1 MQPVAQKNRLEV
13 KAGMTVQQLQEKGNV
28 AQKQAA
34 IIFDFNGDGKYDATE
49 AYCFNNTRIT
59 ADTKMGEFRLYKK
72 DSPKNAKP
80 TDTVKIDTAKANYAK
95 RCANYQKE
103 SAKHQKFAQTLTRFG
118 LDVEHAEWVG
128 FNEAQVKTVNGK
140 SYLVLKATPHKP
152 NENQDFSIDLENTQD
167 CCELS
172 IPLDKDFEP
181 SKIEMYRAEDNC
193 NVHFNNLKG
202 TLKITGN
209 ATRNHGFAFGGNSN
223 VTVIGKN
230 GIPDKIAVEDNAKVT
245 VKTDDYADTLYDR
258 TRTEKDGH
266 YTVDKTHHLKPG
278 TTTVKGAGKIK

>member
-1 MQPVAQKNRLEV
+1 MQPIAYKNKLEV
-13 KAGMTVQQLQEKGNV
+13 KQGMTVQQLQEKGNP

-34 IIFDFNGDGKYDATE
+34 TIFDYNGDGKYDAYE
-49 AYCFNNTRIT
+49 ALDFNHTRIT
-59 ADTKMGEFRLYKK
+59 ADTKMGEIRLYDK
-72 DSPKNAKP
+72 DAPKNAKP
-80 TDTVKIDTAKANYAK
+80 DKTVKINTEKANYAK
-95 RCANYQKE
+95 R
-103 SAKHQKFAQTLTRFG
+103 SAKYQKFAQTLTRFG
-118 LDVEHAEWVG
+118 LDVGHAEWVG

-140 SYLVLKATPHKP
+140 SYLVLKAVPKTNPTG
-152 NENQDFSIDLENTQD
+152 NEQCYAMED

-172 IPLDKDFEP
+172 IPLDKDYEP

-223 VTVIGKN
+223 VTVIGKS
-230 GIPDKIAVEDNAKVT
+230 GIPDEIAVEDNAKVT

-258 TRTEKDGH
+258 TRRGEDH
-266 YTVDKTHHLKPG
+266 YPVETHHLKPG

>member
-1 MQPVAQKNRLEV
+1 MQPVAYKNKLEV
-13 KAGMTVQQLQEKGNV
+13 KQGMTVQQLQEKGNP

-34 IIFDFNGDGKYDATE
+34 TIFDYNGDGKYDAYE
-49 AYCFNNTRIT
+49 ALDFNHTRIT
-59 ADTKMGEFRLYKK
+59 ADTKMGEIRLYDK
-72 DSPKNAKP
+72 DAPKNAKP
-80 TDTVKIDTAKANYAK
+80 DKTVKINTEKANYAK
-95 RCANYQKE
+95 R
-103 SAKHQKFAQTLTRFG
+103 SAKYQKFAQTLTRFG
-118 LDVEHAEWVG
+118 LNVEHVEWVG

-140 SYLVLKATPHKP
+140 SYLVLKAVPKTNPTG
-152 NENQDFSIDLENTQD
+152 NEQCYAMED

-172 IPLDKDFEP
+172 IPLDKDYEP

-223 VTVIGKN
+223 VTVIGKS
-230 GIPDKIAVEDNAKVT
+230 GIPDEIAVEDNAKVT

-258 TRTEKDGH
+258 TRRGEDH
-266 YTVDKTHHLKPG
+266 YPVETHHLKPG
-278 TTTVKGAGKIK
+278 STTVKGAGKIK

>member
-1 MQPVAQKNRLEV
+1 MQPVAYKNKLEV
-13 KAGMTVQQLQEKGNV
+13 KQGMTVQQLQEKGNA

-34 IIFDFNGDGKYDATE
+34 TIFDYNGDGKYDAYE
-49 AYCFNNTRIT
+49 ALDFNHTRIT
-59 ADTKMGEFRLYKK
+59 ADTKMGEIRLYDK
-72 DSPKNAKP
+72 DAPKNAKP
-80 TDTVKIDTAKANYAK
+80 DKTVKINTEKANYAK
-95 RCANYQKE
+95 R
-103 SAKHQKFAQTLTRFG
+103 SAKYQKFAQTLTRFG
-118 LDVEHAEWVG
+118 LDVKHAEWVG

-140 SYLVLKATPHKP
+140 SYLVLKAVPKTNPTG
-152 NENQDFSIDLENTQD
+152 NEQCYAMED

-172 IPLDKDFEP
+172 IPLDKDYEP

-223 VTVIGKN
+223 VTVIGKS
-230 GIPDKIAVEDNAKVT
+230 GIPDEIAVEDNAKVT

-258 TRTEKDGH
+258 TRRGEDH
-266 YTVDKTHHLKPG
+266 YPVETHHLKPG
-278 TTTVKGAGKIK
+278 STTVKGAGKIK

>member
-1 MQPVAQKNRLEV
+1 MQPVAYKNKLEV
-13 KAGMTVQQLQEKGNV
+13 KQGMTVQQLQEKGNP

-34 IIFDFNGDGKYDATE
+34 TIFDYNGDGKYDAYE
-49 AYCFNNTRIT
+49 ALDFNHTRIT
-59 ADTKMGEFRLYKK
+59 ADTKMGEIRLYDK
-72 DSPKNAKP
+72 DAPKNAKP
-80 TDTVKIDTAKANYAK
+80 DKTVKINTEKANYAK
-95 RCANYQKE
+95 R
-103 SAKHQKFAQTLTRFG
+103 SAKYQKFAQTLTRFG
-118 LDVEHAEWVG
+118 LDVRHAEWVG

-140 SYLVLKATPHKP
+140 SYLVLKAVPKTNPTG
-152 NENQDFSIDLENTQD
+152 NEQCYAMED

-172 IPLDKDFEP
+172 IPLDKDYEP

-223 VTVIGKN
+223 VTVIGKS
-230 GIPDKIAVEDNAKVT
+230 GIPDEIAVEDNAKVT

-258 TRTEKDGH
+258 TRRGENH
-266 YTVDKTHHLKPG
+266 YPVETHHLKPG

>member
-1 MQPVAQKNRLEV
+1 MEPVKLVACKNKLEV
-13 KAGMTVQQLQEKGNV
+13 KAGMTVQELQEKGNA

-34 IIFDFNGDGKYDATE
+34 IIFDYNGDGKYDALE
-49 AYCFNNTRIT
+49 AFDFNHTRIT
-59 ADTKMGEFRLYKK
+59 ADTKMGEIRLYDK
-72 DSPKNAKP
+72 DAPKNAKP
-80 TDTVKIDTAKANYAK
+80 DKTVKINTEKANYAK
-95 RCANYQKE
+95 R
-103 SAKHQKFAQTLTRFG
+103 SAKYQKFAQTLTRFG
-118 LDVEHAEWVG
+118 LDVGHAEWVG

-140 SYLVLKATPHKP
+140 SYLVLKAAPKTNPTG
-152 NENQDFSIDLENTQD
+152 NEQCYAMED

-172 IPLDKDFEP
+172 IPLDKDYEP

-223 VTVIGKN
+223 VTVIGKS
-230 GIPDKIAVEDNAKVT
+230 GIPDNIAVEDNAKVT

-258 TRTEKDGH
+258 TRTGEDG
-266 YTVDKTHHLKPG
+266 YPVETHHLKPG

>member
-1 MQPVAQKNRLEV
+1 MQPVAYKNKLEV
-13 KAGMTVQQLQEKGNV
+13 KEGMTVQQLQKKGNP

-34 IIFDFNGDGKYDATE
+34 TIFDYNGDGKYDAYE
-49 AYCFNNTRIT
+49 ALDFNHTRIT
-59 ADTKMGEFRLYKK
+59 ADTKMGEIRLYDK
-72 DSPKNAKP
+72 DAPKNAKP
-80 TDTVKIDTAKANYAK
+80 DKTVKINTEKANYAK
-95 RCANYQKE
+95 R
-103 SAKHQKFAQTLTRFG
+103 SAKYQKFAQTLTRFG
-118 LDVEHAEWVG
+118 LDVGHAEWVG

-140 SYLVLKATPHKP
+140 SYLVLKAVPKTNPTG
-152 NENQDFSIDLENTQD
+152 NEQCYAMED

-172 IPLDKDFEP
+172 IPLDKDYEP

-223 VTVIGKN
+223 VTVIGKS
-230 GIPDKIAVEDNAKVT
+230 GIPDEIAVEDNAKVT

-258 TRTEKDGH
+258 TRRGEDH
-266 YTVDKTHHLKPG
+266 YPVETHHLKPG

>member
-1 MQPVAQKNRLEV
+1 MQPVAYKNRLEV
-13 KAGMTVQQLQEKGNV
+13 KEGMTVQQLQEKGNA

-34 IIFDFNGDGKYDATE
+34 TIFDYNGDGKYDAYE
-49 AYCFNNTRIT
+49 ALDFNHTRIT
-59 ADTKMGEFRLYKK
+59 ADTKMGEIRLYDK
-72 DSPKNAKP
+72 DAPKNAKP
-80 TDTVKIDTAKANYAK
+80 DKTVKINTEKANYAK
-95 RCANYQKE
+95 R
-103 SAKHQKFAQTLTRFG
+103 SAKYQKFAQTLTRFG

-140 SYLVLKATPHKP
+140 SYLVLKAVPKTNPTG
-152 NENQDFSIDLENTQD
+152 NEQCYAMED

-172 IPLDKDFEP
+172 IPLDKDYEP

-223 VTVIGKN
+223 VTVIGKS
-230 GIPDKIAVEDNAKVT
+230 GIPDEIAVEDNAKVT

-258 TRTEKDGH
+258 TRRGEDH
-266 YTVDKTHHLKPG
+266 YPVETHHLKPG
-278 TTTVKGAGKIK
+278 STTVKGAGKIK

>member
-1 MQPVAQKNRLEV
+1 MQPVAYKNKLEV
-13 KAGMTVQQLQEKGNV
+13 KEGMTVQQLQEKGNP

-34 IIFDFNGDGKYDATE
+34 TIFDYNGDGKYDAYE
-49 AYCFNNTRIT
+49 ALDFNHTRIT
-59 ADTKMGEFRLYKK
+59 ADTKMGEIRLYDK
-72 DSPKNAKP
+72 DAPKNAKP
-80 TDTVKIDTAKANYAK
+80 DKTVKINTEKANYAK
-95 RCANYQKE
+95 R
-103 SAKHQKFAQTLTRFG
+103 SAKYQKFAQTLTRFG
-118 LDVEHAEWVG
+118 LDVGHAEWVG

-140 SYLVLKATPHKP
+140 SYLVLKAVPKTNPTG
-152 NENQDFSIDLENTQD
+152 NEQCYAMED

-172 IPLDKDFEP
+172 IPLDKDYEP

-209 ATRNHGFAFGGNSN
+209 TTRNHGFAFGGNSN
-223 VTVIGKN
+223 VTVIGKS
-230 GIPDKIAVEDNAKVT
+230 GIPDEIAVEDNAKVT

-258 TRTEKDGH
+258 TRRGEDH
-266 YTVDKTHHLKPG
+266 YPVETHHLKPG

>member
-1 MQPVAQKNRLEV
+1 MQPVAYKNKLEV
-13 KAGMTVQQLQEKGNV
+13 KQGMTVQQLQEKGNP

-34 IIFDFNGDGKYDATE
+34 TIFDYNGDGKYDAYE
-49 AYCFNNTRIT
+49 ALAFNHTRIT
-59 ADTKMGEFRLYKK
+59 ADTKMGEIRLYDK
-72 DSPKNAKP
+72 DAPKNAKP
-80 TDTVKIDTAKANYAK
+80 DKTVKINTEKANYAK
-95 RCANYQKE
+95 R
-103 SAKHQKFAQTLTRFG
+103 SAKYQKFAQTLTRFG
-118 LDVEHAEWVG
+118 LDVGHAEWVG

-140 SYLVLKATPHKP
+140 SYLVLKAVPKTNPTG
-152 NENQDFSIDLENTQD
+152 NEQCYAMED

-172 IPLDKDFEP
+172 IPLDKDYEP

-223 VTVIGKN
+223 VTVIGKS
-230 GIPDKIAVEDNAKVT
+230 GIPDEIAVEDNAKVT

-258 TRTEKDGH
+258 TRRGEDH
-266 YTVDKTHHLKPG
+266 YPVETHHLKPG

>member
-1 MQPVAQKNRLEV
+1 MQPVAYKNRLEV
-13 KAGMTVQQLQEKGNV
+13 KEGMTVQQLQEKGNA

-34 IIFDFNGDGKYDATE
+34 TIFDYNGDGKYDAYE
-49 AYCFNNTRIT
+49 ALDFNHTRIT
-59 ADTKMGEFRLYKK
+59 ADTKMGEIRLYDK
-72 DSPKNAKP
+72 DAPKNAKP
-80 TDTVKIDTAKANYAK
+80 DKTVKINTEKANYAK
-95 RCANYQKE
+95 R
-103 SAKHQKFAQTLTRFG
+103 SAKYQKFAQTLTRFG

-140 SYLVLKATPHKP
+140 SYLVLKAVPKTNPTG
-152 NENQDFSIDLENTQD
+152 NEQCYAMED

-172 IPLDKDFEP
+172 IPLDKDYEP

-223 VTVIGKN
+223 VTIIGKS
-230 GIPDKIAVEDNAKVT
+230 GIPDEIAVEDNAKVT

-258 TRTEKDGH
+258 TRRGEDH
-266 YTVDKTHHLKPG
+266 YPVETHHLKPG
-278 TTTVKGAGKIK
+278 STTVKGAGKIK

>member
-1 MQPVAQKNRLEV
+1 MQPVAYKNKLEV
-13 KAGMTVQQLQEKGNV
+13 KQGMTVQQLQKKGNP

-34 IIFDFNGDGKYDATE
+34 TIFDYNGDGKYDAYE
-49 AYCFNNTRIT
+49 ALDFNNTRIT
-59 ADTKMGEFRLYKK
+59 ADTKMGEIRLYDK
-72 DSPKNAKP
+72 DAPKNAKP
-80 TDTVKIDTAKANYAK
+80 DKTVKINTEKANYAK
-95 RCANYQKE
+95 R
-103 SAKHQKFAQTLTRFG
+103 SAKYQKFAQTLTRFG
-118 LDVEHAEWVG
+118 LDVEHAKWVG

-140 SYLVLKATPHKP
+140 SYLVLKAVPKTNPTG
-152 NENQDFSIDLENTQD
+152 NEQCYAMED

-172 IPLDKDFEP
+172 IPLDKDYEP

-223 VTVIGKN
+223 VTVIGKS
-230 GIPDKIAVEDNAKVT
+230 GIPDEIAVEDNAKVT

-258 TRTEKDGH
+258 TRRGEDH
-266 YTVDKTHHLKPG
+266 YPVETHHLKPG
-278 TTTVKGAGKIK
+278 STTVKGAGKIK

>member
-1 MQPVAQKNRLEV
+1 MQPVAYKNRLEV
-13 KAGMTVQQLQEKGNV
+13 KEGMTVQQLQEKGNA

-34 IIFDFNGDGKYDATE
+34 TIFDYNGDGKYDAYE
-49 AYCFNNTRIT
+49 ALDFNHTRIT
-59 ADTKMGEFRLYKK
+59 ADTKMGEIRLYDK
-72 DSPKNAKP
+72 DAPKNAKP
-80 TDTVKIDTAKANYAK
+80 DKTVKINTEKANYAK
-95 RCANYQKE
+95 R
-103 SAKHQKFAQTLTRFG
+103 SAKYQKFAQTLTRFG

-140 SYLVLKATPHKP
+140 SYLVLKAVPKTNPTG
-152 NENQDFSIDLENTQD
+152 NEQCYAMED

-172 IPLDKDFEP
+172 IPLDKDYEP

-223 VTVIGKN
+223 VTIIGKS
-230 GIPDKIAVEDNAKVT
+230 GIPDEIAVEDNAKVT

-258 TRTEKDGH
+258 TRRGENH
-266 YTVDKTHHLKPG
+266 YPVETHHLKPG

>member
-1 MQPVAQKNRLEV
+1 MQPVAYKNKLEV
-13 KAGMTVQQLQEKGNV
+13 KQGMTVQQLQEKGNP

-34 IIFDFNGDGKYDATE
+34 TIFDYNGDGKYDAYE
-49 AYCFNNTRIT
+49 ALDFNHTRIT
-59 ADTKMGEFRLYKK
+59 ADTKMGEIRLYDK
-72 DSPKNAKP
+72 DAPKNAKP
-80 TDTVKIDTAKANYAK
+80 DKTVKINTEKANYAK
-95 RCANYQKE
+95 R
-103 SAKHQKFAQTLTRFG
+103 SAKYQKFAQTLTRFG
-118 LDVEHAEWVG
+118 LDVGHAEWVG

-140 SYLVLKATPHKP
+140 SYLVLKAAPKTNPTG
-152 NENQDFSIDLENTQD
+152 NEECYAMED

-172 IPLDKDFEP
+172 IPLDKDYEP

-223 VTVIGKN
+223 VTVIGKS
-230 GIPDKIAVEDNAKVT
+230 GIPDEIAVEDNAKVT

-258 TRTEKDGH
+258 TRRGEDH
-266 YTVDKTHHLKPG
+266 YPVETHHLKPG

>member
-1 MQPVAQKNRLEV
+1 MQPVAHQNRLEV
-13 KAGMTVQQLQEKGNV
+13 KAGMTVQQLQEKGNA

-34 IIFDFNGDGKYDATE
+34 TIFDYNGDGKYDAYE
-49 AYCFNNTRIT
+49 ALDFNHTRIT
-59 ADTKMGEFRLYKK
+59 ADTKMGEIRLYDK
-72 DSPKNAKP
+72 DAPKNAKP
-80 TDTVKIDTAKANYAK
+80 DKIVKINTEKANYAK
-95 RCANYQKE
+95 R
-103 SAKHQKFAQTLTRFG
+103 SAKYQKFAQTLTRFG
-118 LDVEHAEWVG
+118 LDVGHAEWVG

-140 SYLVLKATPHKP
+140 SYLVLKAVPKTNPTG
-152 NENQDFSIDLENTQD
+152 NEQCYAMED

-172 IPLDKDFEP
+172 IPLDKDYEP

-223 VTVIGKN
+223 VTVIGKS
-230 GIPDKIAVEDNAKVT
+230 GIPDEIAVEDNAKVT

-258 TRTEKDGH
+258 TRRGEDH
-266 YTVDKTHHLKPG
+266 YPVETHHLKPG

>member
-1 MQPVAQKNRLEV
+1 MQPVAYKNKLEV
-13 KAGMTVQQLQEKGNV
+13 KQGMTVQQLQKKGNP

-34 IIFDFNGDGKYDATE
+34 TIFDYNGDGKYDAYE
-49 AYCFNNTRIT
+49 ALDFNHTRIT
-59 ADTKMGEFRLYKK
+59 ADTKMGEIRLYDK
-72 DSPKNAKP
+72 DAPKNAKP
-80 TDTVKIDTAKANYAK
+80 DKTVKINTEKANYAK
-95 RCANYQKE
+95 R
-103 SAKHQKFAQTLTRFG
+103 SAKYQKFAQTLTRFG
-118 LDVEHAEWVG
+118 LDVGHAEWVG

-140 SYLVLKATPHKP
+140 SYLVLKAVPKTNPTG
-152 NENQDFSIDLENTQD
+152 NEQCYAMED

-172 IPLDKDFEP
+172 IPLDKDYEP

-223 VTVIGKN
+223 VTVIGKS
-230 GIPDKIAVEDNAKVT
+230 GIPDEIAVEDNAKVT

-258 TRTEKDGH
+258 TRRGEDH
-266 YTVDKTHHLKPG
+266 YPVETHHLKPG

>member
-1 MQPVAQKNRLEV
+1 MY
-13 KAGMTVQQLQEKGNV
+13 KG
-28 AQKQAA
+28 

-59 ADTKMGEFRLYKK
+59 ADTKMGEIRLYDK
-72 DSPKNAKP
+72 DAPKNAKP
-80 TDTVKIDTAKANYAK
+80 DKTVKINTEKANYAK
-95 RCANYQKE
+95 R
-103 SAKHQKFAQTLTRFG
+103 SAKYQKFAQTLTRFG
-118 LDVEHAEWVG
+118 LDVKHAEWVG

-140 SYLVLKATPHKP
+140 SYLVLKAVPKTNPTG
-152 NENQDFSIDLENTQD
+152 NEQCYAMED

-172 IPLDKDFEP
+172 IPLDKDYEP

-223 VTVIGKN
+223 VTVIGKS

-258 TRTEKDGH
+258 TRRGEDH
-266 YTVDKTHHLKPG
+266 YPVETHHLKPG
-278 TTTVKGAGKIK
+278 STTVKGAGKIK

>member
-1 MQPVAQKNRLEV
+1 MQPVAYKNKLEV
-13 KAGMTVQQLQEKGNV
+13 KEGMTVQQLQEKGNP

-34 IIFDFNGDGKYDATE
+34 TIFDYNGDGKYDAYE
-49 AYCFNNTRIT
+49 ALDFNHTRIT
-59 ADTKMGEFRLYKK
+59 ADTKMGEIRLYDK
-72 DSPKNAKP
+72 DAPKNAKP
-80 TDTVKIDTAKANYAK
+80 DKTVKINTEKANYAK
-95 RCANYQKE
+95 R
-103 SAKHQKFAQTLTRFG
+103 SAKYQKFAQTLTRFG
-118 LDVEHAEWVG
+118 LDVGHAEWVG

-140 SYLVLKATPHKP
+140 SYLVLKAAPKTNPTG
-152 NENQDFSIDLENTQD
+152 NEQCYAIED

-172 IPLDKDFEP
+172 IPLDKDYEP

-223 VTVIGKN
+223 VTVIGKS
-230 GIPDKIAVEDNAKVT
+230 GIPDEIAVEDNAKVT

-258 TRTEKDGH
+258 TRRGEDH
-266 YTVDKTHHLKPG
+266 YPVETHHLKPG
-278 TTTVKGAGKIK
+278 STTVKGAGKIK

>member
-1 MQPVAQKNRLEV
+1 MQPVAYKNRLEV
-13 KAGMTVQQLQEKGNV
+13 KEGMTVQQLQEKGNA

-34 IIFDFNGDGKYDATE
+34 TIFDYNGDGKYDAYE
-49 AYCFNNTRIT
+49 ALDFNHTRIT
-59 ADTKMGEFRLYKK
+59 ADTKMGEIRLYDK
-72 DSPKNAKP
+72 DAPKNAKP
-80 TDTVKIDTAKANYAK
+80 DKTVKINTEKANYAK
-95 RCANYQKE
+95 R
-103 SAKHQKFAQTLTRFG
+103 SAKYQKFAQTLTRFG

-140 SYLVLKATPHKP
+140 SYIVLKAVPKTNPTG
-152 NENQDFSIDLENTQD
+152 NEQCYAMED

-172 IPLDKDFEP
+172 IPLDKDYEP

-223 VTVIGKN
+223 VTVIGKS
-230 GIPDKIAVEDNAKVT
+230 GIPDEIAVEDNAKVT

-258 TRTEKDGH
+258 TRRGENH
-266 YTVDKTHHLKPG
+266 YPVETHHLKPG

>member
-1 MQPVAQKNRLEV
+1 MQPVAYKNRLEV
-13 KAGMTVQQLQEKGNV
+13 KEGMTVQQLQEKGNA

-34 IIFDFNGDGKYDATE
+34 TIFDYNGDGKYDAYE
-49 AYCFNNTRIT
+49 ALDFNHTRIT
-59 ADTKMGEFRLYKK
+59 ADTKMGEIRLYDKNA
-72 DSPKNAKP
+72 PKNAKP
-80 TDTVKIDTAKANYAK
+80 DKTVKINTEKANYAK
-95 RCANYQKE
+95 R
-103 SAKHQKFAQTLTRFG
+103 SAKYQKFAQTLTRFG
-118 LDVEHAEWVG
+118 LDVKHAEWVG

-140 SYLVLKATPHKP
+140 SYLVLKAVPKTNPTG
-152 NENQDFSIDLENTQD
+152 NEQCYAMED

-172 IPLDKDFEP
+172 IPLDKDYEP

-223 VTVIGKN
+223 VTVIGKS
-230 GIPDKIAVEDNAKVT
+230 GIPDEIAVEDNAKVT

-258 TRTEKDGH
+258 TRRGEDH
-266 YTVDKTHHLKPG
+266 YPFENHHLKPG

>member
-1 MQPVAQKNRLEV
+1 MQPVAYKNKLEV
-13 KAGMTVQQLQEKGNV
+13 KQGMTVQQLQEKGNA

-34 IIFDFNGDGKYDATE
+34 TIFDYNGDGKYDAYE
-49 AYCFNNTRIT
+49 ALDFNHTRIT
-59 ADTKMGEFRLYKK
+59 ADTKMGEIRLYDK
-72 DSPKNAKP
+72 DAPKNAKP
-80 TDTVKIDTAKANYAK
+80 DKTVKINTEKANYAK
-95 RCANYQKE
+95 R
-103 SAKHQKFAQTLTRFG
+103 SAKYQKFAQTLTRFG
-118 LDVEHAEWVG
+118 LDVGHAEWVG

-140 SYLVLKATPHKP
+140 SYLVLKAVPKTNPTG
-152 NENQDFSIDLENTQD
+152 NEQCYAMED

-172 IPLDKDFEP
+172 IPLDKDYEP

-223 VTVIGKN
+223 VTVIGKS
-230 GIPDKIAVEDNAKVT
+230 GIPDEIAVEDNAKVT

-258 TRTEKDGH
+258 TRRGEDH
-266 YTVDKTHHLKPG
+266 YPVETHHLKPG

>member
-1 MQPVAQKNRLEV
+1 MQPVAYKNRLEV
-13 KAGMTVQQLQEKGNV
+13 KEGMTVQQLQEKGNA

-34 IIFDFNGDGKYDATE
+34 TIFDYNGDGKYDAYE
-49 AYCFNNTRIT
+49 ALDFNHTRIT
-59 ADTKMGEFRLYKK
+59 ADTKMGEIRLYDK
-72 DSPKNAKP
+72 DAPKNAKP
-80 TDTVKIDTAKANYAK
+80 DKTVKINTEKANYAK
-95 RCANYQKE
+95 R
-103 SAKHQKFAQTLTRFG
+103 SAKYQKFAQTLTRFG
-118 LDVEHAEWVG
+118 LDVGHAEWVG

-140 SYLVLKATPHKP
+140 SYLVLKAVPKTNPTG
-152 NENQDFSIDLENTQD
+152 NEQCYAMED

-172 IPLDKDFEP
+172 IPLDKDYEP

-223 VTVIGKN
+223 VTVIGKS
-230 GIPDKIAVEDNAKVT
+230 GIPDEIAVEDNAKVT

-258 TRTEKDGH
+258 TRRGEDH
-266 YTVDKTHHLKPG
+266 YPVETHHLKPG

>member
-1 MQPVAQKNRLEV
+1 MQPVAYKNKLEV
-13 KAGMTVQQLQEKGNV
+13 KEGMTVQQLQEKGNP

-34 IIFDFNGDGKYDATE
+34 TIFDYNGDGKYDAYE
-49 AYCFNNTRIT
+49 ALDFNHTRIT
-59 ADTKMGEFRLYKK
+59 ADTKMGEIRLYDK
-72 DSPKNAKP
+72 DAPKNAKP
-80 TDTVKIDTAKANYAK
+80 DKTVKINTEKANYAK
-95 RCANYQKE
+95 R
-103 SAKHQKFAQTLTRFG
+103 SAKYQKFAQTLTRFG
-118 LDVEHAEWVG
+118 LDVGHAEWVG

-140 SYLVLKATPHKP
+140 SYLVLKAAPKTNPTG
-152 NENQDFSIDLENTQD
+152 NEQCYAVED

-172 IPLDKDFEP
+172 IPLDKDYEP

-209 ATRNHGFAFGGNSN
+209 TTRSHGFAFGGNSN
-223 VTVIGKN
+223 VTVIGKS
-230 GIPDKIAVEDNAKVT
+230 GIPDEIAVEDNAKVT

-258 TRTEKDGH
+258 TRRGEDH
-266 YTVDKTHHLKPG
+266 YPVETHHLKPG